1 MLNENFALFN
11 MKLQSFGLN
20 LLYFIFYPMIEFEKI
35 KKREL
40 LNSIS
45 RINKQL
51 DNFKIDITKYIK

>member
-45 RINKQL
+45 RFNKQL

>member
-20 LLYFIFYPMIEFEKI
+20 LLYFIFYPMIEFEKT

-45 RINKQL
+45 RFNEQL
-51 DNFKIDITKYIK
+51 DNFKINITKYIK

>member
-45 RINKQL
+45 RFNKQL
-51 DNFKIDITKYIK
+51 DNFKINITKYIK